1 MQEIEEL
8 ISEGGDKNIFT
19 QQVKKNFF
27 WDFCWKKCFL
37 FWEIEGNKNIFTQQV
52 GYFLAPPPENKKK
65 KIKEKIIFYAAG
77 LSLTLM
83 HLTLDFFF
91 KSSDVGKAVKTLKNT
106 FCTEFVLF
114 EIFSTKFFLSFF
126 FQVLGSGQH
135 MSHETLYLSIYLS
148 IYIDRG
154 STRLQG
160 LIFSIAVD

>member
-114 EIFSTKFFLSFF
+114 EIFQQKFFWVFF
-126 FQVLGSGQH
+126 FRCWGAVN
-135 MSHETLYLSIYLS
+135 TCRTKRFIYLSIYLS
-148 IYIDRG
+148 ILIGEALVCRG
-154 STRLQG
+154 LFLVLQ
-160 LIFSIAVD
+160 